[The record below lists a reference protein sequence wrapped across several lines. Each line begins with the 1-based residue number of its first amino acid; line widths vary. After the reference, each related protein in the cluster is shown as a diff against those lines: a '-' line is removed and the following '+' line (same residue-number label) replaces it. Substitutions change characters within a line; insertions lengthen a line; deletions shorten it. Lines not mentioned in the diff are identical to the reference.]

1 MHALICDFCAVSAPE
16 HTLLHFLCDGVF
28 QRVFKNCSNEIDHP
42 IAFLATVR
50 VRWNRLKCLKYFNL
64 NANDVIYIGDTL
76 SDYEAAKS
84 AGIDFGYATWGSV
97 SNEGILEPE
106 YIFKEPR
113 DLLHLL

>member
-1 MHALICDFCAVSAPE
+1 M
-16 HTLLHFLCDGVF
+16 
-28 QRVFKNCSNEIDHP
+28 
-42 IAFLATVR
+42 
-50 VRWNRLKCLKYFNL
+50 
-64 NANDVIYIGDTL
+64 IYIGDTL